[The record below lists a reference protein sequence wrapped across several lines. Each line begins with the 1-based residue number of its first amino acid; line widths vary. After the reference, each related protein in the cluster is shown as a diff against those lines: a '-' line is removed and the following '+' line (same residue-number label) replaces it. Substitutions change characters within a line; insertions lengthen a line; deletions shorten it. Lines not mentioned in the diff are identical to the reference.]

1 MLSKYFKHAGLAAL
15 LLGCSLGLAQAQS
28 LGVAQAQ
35 VQPPPPPEPSALPKA
50 ATAATPR
57 GATAGTKALAAGW
70 NLEYCYASYWYNDG
84 TNSWVYNL
92 NQDGSSFWSLSS
104 NYALQASQNQL
115 RSGCEHKSY
124 WVYCPTTSCAWT
136 YLWIYY
142 DLE

>member
-1 MLSKYFKHAGLAAL
+1 MLSTYFKHAGLAAL
-15 LLGCSLGLAQAQS
+15 TLGCSLGLAQAQ
-28 LGVAQAQ
+28 
-35 VQPPPPPEPSALPKA
+35 VQPPKPPPEPSALPKG

-57 GATAGTKALAAGW
+57 GATAGTKAIAQGW

-84 TNSWVYNL
+84 STSWVYNL
-92 NQDGSSFWSLSS
+92 NQDGSSFWSAST
-104 NYALQASQNQL
+104 NYVLQASQNQL
-115 RSGCEHKSY
+115 KNGCEHKSY